1 MTDTQNMIRL
11 AWERAVLARAALDE
25 LIATL
30 PDAAAQRDAAST
42 AERYI
47 ERAVE
52 AAAAAARGLKAES
65 DRGVA
70 PGDVIAGP
78 IDPGVSTWPFN
89 PDRGGA

>member
-47 ERAVE
+47 ERAIE
-52 AAAAAARGLKAES
+52 AAQAAARALQAEI
-65 DRGVA
+65 DRGAA
-70 PGDVIAGP
+70 PGKDVAGP
-78 IDPGVSTWPFN
+78 VGPGVATWPFN
-89 PDRGGA
+89 PDRGA